1 MRLRPVLILL
11 AAGSTVAVMPALAAD
26 QAVTATSSN
35 QFTPANV
42 TVSQGENVT
51 WTNAGGLHN
60 VKFDDGS
67 FEEPPEPSFSNW
79 TVSSTFNSPGTFR
92 YYCEAHGG
100 PGGAGMSGTV
110 TVQTP
115 SASPPS
121 NDFNF
126 GKVKKNRREGTAKLT
141 VNVPGTG
148 ELALAKT
155 KNLKAD
161 EDAVEAAGNDKLA
174 IRPKGKAKK
183 KLNENGEAKVNAA
196 VTYTPAGGDPNTKS
210 KTIKLVKQ

>member
-11 AAGSTVAVMPALAAD
+11 AAGSTVAVMPARAAD
-26 QAVTATSSN
+26 QTVTATSSN
-35 QFTPANV
+35 QFSPANV
-42 TVSQGENVT
+42 TVSPGETVT

-67 FEEPPEPSFSNW
+67 FEQPADPSFSNW
-79 TVSSTFNSPGTFR
+79 TVSGTFNSPGTFR
-92 YYCEAHGG
+92 YFCKAHGG

-110 TVQTP
+110 TVGTP
-115 SASPPS
+115 SAPPS
-121 NDFNF
+121 NDFSF
-126 GKVKKNRREGTAKLT
+126 GKVKKNTRNGTAKLT
-141 VNVPGTG
+141 VNVPGAG

-161 EDAVEAAGNDKLA
+161 EDAVEAAGSDKLA
-174 IRPKGKAKK
+174 IKPKGKAKET
-183 KLNENGEAKVNAA
+183 LNEKGEAKVNAA